1 MYFKVCLPHVSLLKS
16 LAFLFFFF
24 FNLPSISLCQR
35 LTWDSTHPS
44 KCRWKPQ
51 GPLAHRFRVTDG
63 SSSNNVCSEETLVA
77 PTPTARWEVASWIFW
92 LCVRLFSYKY
102 MRGRNCYVN
111 INPNVDVNDVLDRFT
126 ASNICFHTRLLLP
139 LHSFIL
145 CVVWTKSPQVCSL
158 MDVHMNN
165 CSIVI
170 FAFFVVYLLSF
181 FFCTINHLFSL

>member
-1 MYFKVCLPHVSLLKS
+1 MSTSRSSPKIPC
-16 LAFLFFFF
+16 FFFLVF
-24 FNLPSISLCQR
+24 FFPSISLCQR
-35 LTWDSTHPS
+35 LSRDPTRPS
-44 KCRWKPQ
+44 KCGWNPQ

-63 SSSNNVCSEETLVA
+63 SSSNNVSSDETVSL
-77 PTPTARWEVASWIFW
+77 RLDEKLHLNFFFFFFD
-92 LCVRLFSYKY
+92 CVCERLFSYKY

-111 INPNVDVNDVLDRFT
+111 INPNVDFNDVLDRFT
-126 ASNICFHTRLLLP
+126 ASNICFHTPLLLP
-139 LHSFIL
+139 LHSSIL
-145 CVVWTKSPQVCSL
+145 CVVWTKSPRVCSL